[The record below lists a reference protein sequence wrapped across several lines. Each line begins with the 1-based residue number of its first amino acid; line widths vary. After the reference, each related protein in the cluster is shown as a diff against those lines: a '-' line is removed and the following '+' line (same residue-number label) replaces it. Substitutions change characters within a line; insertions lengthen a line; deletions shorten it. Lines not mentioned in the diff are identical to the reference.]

1 MNWSRLKKTIREL
14 PVLSL
19 ELWFKRRRVLSY
31 LRYCREGGSSSGT
44 VDRIEF
50 KELRRLAEMSQRH
63 GGPIIEI
70 GTLFGLSC
78 QALCLGKADHQCVFA
93 VDRFSWNP
101 IGLPTWRHREMTR
114 NNLAFFIEGGD
125 VQLVEKEARE
135 FYLNYHGAQPALVFI
150 DAGHSYESVKNDINW
165 AVGQDAFII
174 CGDDFSFPGVEKAV
188 RERFGSEFKIVGDM
202 WIVFSSIKTD

>member
-1 MNWSRLKKTIREL
+1 MNYFRLAKATREL
-14 PVLSL
+14 PILFW
-19 ELWFKRRRVLSY
+19 ELWSKRRQLLSY
-31 LRYCREGGSSSGT
+31 LRYCREGESSSGT

-50 KELRRLAEMSQRH
+50 NELRRLAEMSQQH

-101 IGLPTWRHREMTR
+101 IGLPAWRHREMTR
-114 NNLAFFIEGGD
+114 NNLAFFIERGD
-125 VQLVEKEARE
+125 VQLVEKKAEG
-135 FYLNYHGAQPALVFI
+135 FYRDYHGEQPALIFI
-150 DAGHSYESVKNDINW
+150 DAGHSYDSVRKDISW
-165 AVGQDAFII
+165 AIEQHAFII

-188 RERFGSEFKIVGDM
+188 RERFGSEFNLVGDM
-202 WIVFSSIKTD
+202 WIVIPSMTTD

>member
-1 MNWSRLKKTIREL
+1 MNLSRFAKATKEL
-14 PVLSL
+14 PILCW
-19 ELWFKRRRVLSY
+19 ELWSKRRQVLSY
-31 LRYCREGGSSSGT
+31 LRYCREEGSSSGT

-50 KELRRLAEMSQRH
+50 KELRRLAEMSRRH

-78 QALCLGKADHQCVFA
+78 QALCLGKADHQRVFA

-101 IGLPTWRHREMTR
+101 IGLPKWRHREMTR
-114 NNLAFFIEGGD
+114 NNLAFFIERGD

-135 FYLNYHGAQPALVFI
+135 FYLDYHGEQPALVFI
-150 DAGHSYESVKNDINW
+150 DAGHSYESVNNDINW

-188 RERFGSEFKIVGDM
+188 REQFGSEFEVVGDM
-202 WIVFSSIKTD
+202 WIIFSSITTN